1 MTDEIAF
8 MSASEMVTKFSNL
21 SLSPVEATA
30 AALARIEKHNDKV
43 NAFCFVAGE
52 QATAAAKASEA
63 RWAADAPL
71 GPLDGVPTSIKD
83 LALVKGWHTGK
94 GSLTSQGDGPATE
107 DAPYVARLK
116 ESGAVLL
123 GKTTTPEFGWKGVTD
138 SLLTGVTRNPW
149 NLDKTPGGSSGGA
162 AAALAAGMG
171 QLAQGSDGG
180 GSVRIPCG
188 FTGLPGLKA
197 SYGRVPVYP
206 ASPFHTL
213 SHAGPMARTVRDLA
227 LMLNVMAL
235 PDSRDWYSL
244 PFLDR
249 DWCADIDAGVK
260 GLRIA
265 YSGDLGYAD
274 VDPEVA
280 DIVAEGARVFA
291 DLGATLEQRDPG
303 FDDPTAIFR
312 ILWWVGSA
320 DVAGAMTPEKIAL
333 LEPGFREM
341 AAEGAKI
348 SQSDFVAAT
357 NARVALGQFMNL
369 FHDQYDLLVTPTLA
383 VPAFDTGLLAPDG
396 DDDSIRWLR
405 WTPFS
410 YPFNMTGQP
419 AATVPCGFT
428 KAGLPVGLQIVG
440 PRHRDDLVLRAAKS
454 FEAARPQPTRA
465 PLDDS

>member
-1 MTDEIAF
+1 MSDEIAF
-8 MSASEMVTKFSNL
+8 MSASEMVVKFANKT
-21 SLSPVEATA
+21 LSPVEACA
-30 AALARIEKHNDKV
+30 AALDRIARHNGKI
-43 NAFCFVAGE
+43 NAFCYIAE
-52 QATAAAKASEA
+52 QEARAAAAKSES
-63 RWAADAPL
+63 RWAAGAPL

-83 LALVKGWHTGK
+83 LALVAGWPTGK
-94 GSLTSQGDGPATE
+94 GSLTSEGDGPATE

-138 SLLTGVTRNPW
+138 SPLTGVTRNPW
-149 NLDKTPGGSSGGA
+149 DLDKTPGGSSGGA

-180 GSVRIPCG
+180 GSIRIPCG

-227 LMLNVMAL
+227 LMLNVMSR
-235 PDSRDWYSL
+235 PDSRDWYAL
-244 PFLDR
+244 PYLDR
-249 DWCADIDAGVK
+249 DWCAGLDDGVA

-265 YSGDLGYAD
+265 YSADLGYAD
-274 VDPEVA
+274 VDGEIAAIVA
-280 DIVAEGARVFA
+280 DGARVFA
-291 DLGATLEQRDPG
+291 DLGADLENRDPG
-303 FDDPTAIFR
+303 FDDPTAMFR

-320 DVAGAMTPEKIAL
+320 DIIGAMTVDNIAK
-333 LEPGFREM
+333 LEPGFRGM
-341 AAEGAKI
+341 AKEGEGVSLA
-348 SQSDFVAAT
+348 DFVAAT
-357 NARVALGQFMNL
+357 NARVALGQFMNH
-369 FHDQYDLLVTPTLA
+369 FHDQFDLLVTPTLA
-383 VPAFDTGLLAPDG
+383 VPAFEAGRLAPDG
-396 DDDSIRWLR
+396 DDDALRWLR

-440 PRHRDDLVLRAAKS
+440 PRYRDDLVLRAAKA
-454 FEAARPQPTRA
+454 FEAARPQPTLA
-465 PLDDS
+465 PLDES